1 MSISERKHVSEA
13 EGSARRLEI
22 FTGTGRRRAWSAEE
36 KASILAESRE
46 DGISISE
53 VARRHGLTPQQ
64 LFAWRRQAKELAAI
78 SEEPPF
84 VPLITSAFH
93 GAAESASPTSPQTI
107 RPHVIE
113 LDVLGASVFIWRDAD
128 PVMVTAIIGALK
140 AAR

>member
-1 MSISERKHVSEA
+1 MSISERKHVLEA
-13 EGSARRLEI
+13 EGSAQRLEI

-36 KASILAESRE
+36 KASIVAESRE
-46 DGISISE
+46 DGVSISQ

-84 VPLITSAFH
+84 VRLITGALD
-93 GAAESASPTSPQTI
+93 GAAESAPPTSSQTI

-128 PVMVTAIIGALK
+128 PAMLTAIIGVLK
-140 AAR
+140 AGK